1 MEEFLR
7 KIYDKKLET
16 EIRSVPRHV
25 MIIVSGREFF
35 ENIDKFAE
43 FVKWCR
49 DFSISEV
56 TIAVN
61 SNPKREVIEKVAE
74 IFGERLKTGVRII
87 SEGVER
93 KIEGSPPIV
102 NINFGLRGRREIVNA
117 TKELARL
124 VLNGSID
131 IEEIDEK
138 TVEKFLKIRSEP
150 DVIIRAGSEI
160 QDFLIWQTIYSE
172 HVFFDTDWKNLRY
185 TDFLRILRDYQRR
198 ERRYG
203 R

>member
-1 MEEFLR
+1 MLR

-16 EIRSVPRHV
+16 EIKSQKVPEHILV
-25 MIIVSGREFF
+25 IVSEEEFF

-43 FVKWCR
+43 FVKWCKK
-49 DFSISEV
+49 FSVKEV

-61 SNPKREVIEKVAE
+61 SVPNKDKVEHVTKIFREKIKTKIKILGEEIEYE
-74 IFGERLKTGVRII
+74 LD
-87 SEGVER
+87 
-93 KIEGSPPIV
+93 GSYPVV
-102 NINFGLRGRREIVNA
+102 NLNFGLKGRREIVNA

-124 VLNGSID
+124 VLSGKMD

-138 TVEKFLKIRSEP
+138 TIERFLKIQSEP
-150 DVIIRAGSEI
+150 DIIIRAGSET
-160 QDFLIWQTIYSE
+160 QDFLIWQSIYSE
-172 HVFFDTDWKNLRY
+172 HIFFDTDWKNLRY

>member
-25 MIIVSGREFF
+25 MVIVSGREFF

>member
-1 MEEFLR
+1 MLR

-16 EIRSVPRHV
+16 EIKSQKVPEHILV
-25 MIIVSGREFF
+25 IVSEEEFF

-43 FVKWCR
+43 FVKWCKK
-49 DFSISEV
+49 FSVKEV

-61 SNPKREVIEKVAE
+61 SVPNKDKVEHVTKIFREKIKTKIKILGEEIEYE
-74 IFGERLKTGVRII
+74 LD
-87 SEGVER
+87 
-93 KIEGSPPIV
+93 GSYPVV
-102 NINFGLRGRREIVNA
+102 NLNFGLKGRREIVNA

-124 VLNGSID
+124 VLSGKMD

-138 TVEKFLKIRSEP
+138 TIERFLKIQSEP
-150 DVIIRAGSEI
+150 DMIIRAGSET
-160 QDFLIWQTIYSE
+160 QDFLIWQSIYSE
-172 HVFFDTDWKNLRY
+172 HIFFDTDWKNLRY